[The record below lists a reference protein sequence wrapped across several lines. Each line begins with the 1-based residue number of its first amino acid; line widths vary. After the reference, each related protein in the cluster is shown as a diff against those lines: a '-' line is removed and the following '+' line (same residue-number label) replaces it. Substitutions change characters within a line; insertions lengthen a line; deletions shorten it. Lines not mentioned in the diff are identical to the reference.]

1 MRYLWVIIAIL
12 IMTGCNATP
21 SDQRKHAT
29 PCTNIRTAVK
39 KFPKQVEL
47 PTELPFKVDEQS
59 ACLINWEG
67 RDYISLNIAYRNHSI
82 PSKVSLVIIDSDSNV
97 LPSGGPIQSISLKSG
112 LQAKHWSNHS
122 AEFLFWEKGDL
133 YYKLIVIGGKNRID
147 IFTSMI

>member
-1 MRYLWVIIAIL
+1 MMWKWEERVWDLNQFRGISLRYLWVIIAIL

-67 RDYISLNIAYRNHSI
+67 RDYISEPFADFKPLEQQGS
-82 PSKVSLVIIDSDSNV
+82 
-97 LPSGGPIQSISLKSG
+97 SGI
-112 LQAKHWSNHS
+112 
-122 AEFLFWEKGDL
+122 EKGLHPIMEKFSSDQTE
-133 YYKLIVIGGKNRID
+133 NP
-147 IFTSMI
+147 